1 MAGEERDREGQHENA
16 PYAHRPR
23 PVKQLIDDE
32 MPDARAPPAFIN
44 RDGSELREV
53 LPHNVQRATSDNGA
67 VGGRLGDGELE
78 DVFVKVH
85 RVLLEQPSR
94 PGVLIDQPTDFSHV
108 RGARLPHYVLHRGTT
123 VALNYN
129 RAGSPSIDM
138 AIRKALR
145 LATTPLRSGIDTRSA
160 LPQTRHSSHAN
171 TDAVIIRKLLP
182 SRLAPRSRSNIVH
195 RRAYS

>member
-44 RDGSELREV
+44 GDGSELREV
-53 LPHNVQRATSDNGA
+53 LPHNVQRATSGNGV

-94 PGVLIDQPTDFSHV
+94 PGVLIDQRADFRYV
-108 RGARLPHYVLHRGTT
+108 AGARLPHYVLHRGTT
-123 VALNYN
+123 VALNCN
-129 RAGSPSIDM
+129 RTAATSTG
-138 AIRKALR
+138 AAARKALR
-145 LATTPLRSGIDTRSA
+145 LATAPSRSGIGDRPL
-160 LPQTRHSSHAN
+160 LPQSGQSARPN
-171 TDAVIIRKLLP
+171 TDAV
-182 SRLAPRSRSNIVH
+182 RL
-195 RRAYS
+195 